1 MHSYYSKKVFYI
13 LLDLFAKDMLDNFY
27 SIRQYCFRFNYRLWI
42 CMATQQLDTT
52 AMIGEYPRRL
62 MSPKP
67 KGRAQQREDENNCDR
82 VQKMYKDH

>member
-1 MHSYYSKKVFYI
+1 
-13 LLDLFAKDMLDNFY
+13 
-27 SIRQYCFRFNYRLWI
+27 
-42 CMATQQLDTT
+42 MATQQLDTT